1 MSRDGSILYKNIKK
15 LERVERRYVQCV
27 ERKLKE
33 DRVIDEGEYVS
44 GVFEELCLGDTMS
57 ELRFLLESDLC
68 GEDRVVNVY
77 SKDFYDEVKE
87 FSDKHEVRVETK
99 YKTVAKKVKPVA
111 LPLPLDCEEKVDKAS
126 MQPHLRDPRK
136 IGHEFIDKILLDGLK
151 VGCEGFLTKI
161 EEECFREMLLR
172 HGKAFAFEPREIGCV
187 DPSVVAP
194 MVIFTISHTPWNLRP
209 IPVPKAHLPKLV
221 ELLNE
226 KINMEILEPSIAPYS
241 NRWFTVP
248 KKNGTLR
255 FIQDMQPVNKVT
267 IRNMGSSPI
276 VDEFAEAFAGR
287 AIYSMGDLY
296 SGYDQFQ
303 LAMESRDL
311 TTMRTPLGLVR
322 MCTLPQGATNSV
334 AHMMNGMNKVLRDFI
349 PEKTM
354 PFLDD
359 VPIKGCAEE
368 DKEETL
374 DLKGCRRFVADHIAD
389 CEKILTR
396 LEEVHLTLS
405 GAKSMFGV
413 EEIMVVGHMC
423 GAYGRKPSM
432 EKVDAIQRMKECAN
446 TTEVRRFLGACIFY
460 HIWIPHFA
468 HVADPLY
475 SLLRKGQRFQWEKE
489 QSKSMKKLKKLLSSP
504 PTLKKVDYDSGRP
517 VVLTVDASPIG
528 IGWAIGQDDGE
539 GNRFV
544 VRFGAKVLNSRQR
557 AYAQVKRELWG
568 VVTAMKHEKEYLI
581 GASVVVETD
590 CLPLLGMITSCST
603 PDLAMLR
610 WIAYIKSMNPEFKHI
625 AGKDNAVADML
636 SRARYEDEVD
646 MVDED
651 EDVGTNFYTMSMRRT
666 ERLCTSFTLEL
677 FTEELYEGEW
687 LNIGRYLSSLEK
699 RENWSDREF
708 KRIRRKAYGY
718 FLRDGFLWKHP
729 KLTGGVPQR
738 VVCKFETQ
746 QQIVK
751 EFHESWWAGHR
762 GVWAT
767 FAKVKERYW
776 WKGMYKDV
784 ADFVASCGTCQVYSS
799 IRHRDGLHPTYPLT
813 IHYKWVVDL
822 VAMPMGV
829 GQKKYL
835 VLARE
840 DLSNQVEGRALR
852 TKTTEGVCRFLLEDV
867 ICRYGCVGKITADRG
882 ELDAKEA
889 REFFGK
895 LGVKLALT
903 TAYNPEANGKSERGH
918 SPIVKALVKACDGR
932 MFEWP
937 RLLPYA
943 LWADRTTHSTVT
955 GYMPAELMFGQKPV
969 MPIEEVVPT
978 WNVLPWEDDLSRE
991 DLLALRIRQLER
1003 KPEDIE
1009 VAIKRLKEAR
1019 EKNKERFDRKHRLR
1033 PKAIQE
1039 GDWVLVYDSSLD
1051 NQHSTS
1057 KKFAKRWFGP
1067 YVVKIVHDNAT
1078 YSLRELDG
1086 TELKLPVAGKRIKLF
1101 RRRGNHYENEGE
1113 DPDFE
1118 YEDQGDITEA

>member
-1 MSRDGSILYKNIKK
+1 MGYVGLTRDGSILFKNINNLKK
-15 LERVERRYVQCV
+15 AEKRYVKSI
-27 ERKLKE
+27 EHELKKKGVLH
-33 DRVIDEGEYVS
+33 DDENIL
-44 GVFEELCLGDTMS
+44 GVFEESCFGDTMG
-57 ELRFLLESDLC
+57 ELHVLLDSGFESDDKIV
-68 GEDRVVNVY
+68 EVY
-77 SKDFYDEVKE
+77 SKKFYDVVKE
-87 FSDKHEVRVETK
+87 FMDGHEVKVETK

-111 LPLPLDCEEKVDKAS
+111 LPLPSDCEEKVEKAS
-126 MQPHLRDPRK
+126 MQPNLRDPRK
-136 IGHEFIDKILLDGLK
+136 IGHEFVDMLTLDGLK
-151 VGCEGFLTKI
+151 IGHEDFLTDI
-161 EEECFREMLLR
+161 EKGCFREMLSR
-172 HGKAFAFEPREIGCV
+172 HGKAFAFESHEIGCV

-194 MVIFTISHTPWNLRP
+194 MVIFTITHTPWSLRP
-209 IPVPKAHLPKLV
+209 IPVPKTHLPKLV

-226 KINMEILEPSIAPYS
+226 KIKMGILEPSIAPYS

-303 LAMESRDL
+303 LAMQSRDL

-368 DKEETL
+368 DKIETL
-374 DLKGCRRFVADHIAD
+374 DAKGCRKFVADHIVD

-413 EEIMVVGHMC
+413 KEVLVVGHLC
-423 GAYGRKPSM
+423 GPYGRKPSM

-446 TTEVRRFLGACIFY
+446 TTEVRRFLGACMFY

-475 SLLRKGQRFQWEKE
+475 RLLRKGQRFQWEWE
-489 QSKSMKKLKKLLSSP
+489 QSQAMRKLKKLLSSP
-504 PTLKKVDYDSGRP
+504 PTLKKINYDSERP

-528 IGWAIGQDDGE
+528 IGWAIGQDDDD
-539 GNRFV
+539 GNRYV
-544 VRFGAKVLNSRQR
+544 VRFGAKVLNACQR

-568 VVTAMKHEKEYLI
+568 VVTAMKNEKEYLI
-581 GASVVVETD
+581 GATVVVKTD
-590 CLPLLGMITSCST
+590 CLPLLGMIASCST
-603 PDLAMLR
+603 PDIAMLR

-636 SRARYEDEVD
+636 SRARYDDEETMID
-646 MVDED
+646 NE
-651 EDVGTNFYTMSMRRT
+651 EDVGTNFYSTSLAKR
-666 ERLCTSFTLEL
+666 EGLCLATPLEL
-677 FTEELYEGEW
+677 FSEELYEGEW
-687 LNIGRYLSSLEK
+687 LHIGRYLSTLERHK
-699 RENWSDREF
+699 DWTDYEF
-708 KRIRRKAYGY
+708 KGIRRKAYGY

-729 KLTGGVPQR
+729 KQRGGVPQR
-738 VVCKFETQ
+738 VVCGVETQ
-746 QQIVK
+746 QKIIK

-767 FAKVKERYW
+767 FAKMKERYW

-784 ADFVASCGTCQVYSS
+784 AAFVGSCETCQIYSN
-799 IRHRDGLHPTYPLT
+799 IRHRDGLHPTYPLA

-822 VAMPMGV
+822 VAMPMGL

-852 TKTTEGVCRFLLEDV
+852 IKTTEAVCRFLLEVV
-867 ICRYGCVGKITADRG
+867 ICRSVC
-882 ELDAKEA
+882 
-889 REFFGK
+889 
-895 LGVKLALT
+895 
-903 TAYNPEANGKSERGH
+903 
-918 SPIVKALVKACDGR
+918 
-932 MFEWP
+932 W
-937 RLLPYA
+937 
-943 LWADRTTHSTVT
+943 
-955 GYMPAELMFGQKPV
+955 
-969 MPIEEVVPT
+969 
-978 WNVLPWEDDLSRE
+978 
-991 DLLALRIRQLER
+991 
-1003 KPEDIE
+1003 
-1009 VAIKRLKEAR
+1009 
-1019 EKNKERFDRKHRLR
+1019 KNH
-1033 PKAIQE
+1033 
-1039 GDWVLVYDSSLD
+1039 G
-1051 NQHSTS
+1051 
-1057 KKFAKRWFGP
+1057 G
-1067 YVVKIVHDNAT
+1067 
-1078 YSLRELDG
+1078 
-1086 TELKLPVAGKRIKLF
+1086 
-1101 RRRGNHYENEGE
+1101 
-1113 DPDFE
+1113 
-1118 YEDQGDITEA
+1118 